1 VSQQQLP
8 DKGIN
13 IMLRLVSVFWMFLV
27 VVATQVV
34 AEETVE
40 VFVDKKSEEILTV
53 INEGRAGY
61 EADPDALQGQ
71 MAPVLDELV
80 DFQILSRGVM
90 GKHYKAANDDQKA
103 TFQQTLRDYL
113 IEVYTKALVTFES
126 KSIEILPLKKPAT
139 DKATISMEVTTLDDA
154 TFLLAYSMAKTESIW
169 QVRNII
175 VDGINMGLTYRN
187 QFDSMMISNSND
199 MDAVIANWTAEADD
213 DEFTK

>member
-1 VSQQQLP
+1 
-8 DKGIN
+8 
-13 IMLRLVSVFWMFLV
+13 MLRLVSVVLIFFVLA
-27 VVATQVV
+27 ATQLV

-40 VFVDKKSEEILTV
+40 AFVDRKSGEILAL

-61 EADPDALQGQ
+61 DADPGVLQGQ

-80 DFQILSRGVM
+80 DFQILSRGVI

-103 TFQQTLRDYL
+103 AFQQTLRDYL
-113 IEVYTKALVTFES
+113 VEIYTKALVTFES

-139 DKATISMEVTTLDDA
+139 DKATISMEVTTEDDA
-154 TFLLAYSMAKTESIW
+154 TFLLAYSMAKSESIW

-199 MDAVIANWTAEADD
+199 MDAVIANWAAEANDE
-213 DEFTK
+213 EFTK